1 MWKALLVVAVMALLL
16 VTSVQAAVIRPNP
29 IREYR
34 MAPGPKTYSTH
45 QWVKGFKPAPQPS
58 YLDRRK

>member
-1 MWKALLVVAVMALLL
+1 MPKRMKEESMWKVLHVAFIVALVFTVTAL
-16 VTSVQAAVIRPNP
+16 ARP
-29 IREYR
+29 
-34 MAPGPKTYSTH
+34 MPGPKTYSTH